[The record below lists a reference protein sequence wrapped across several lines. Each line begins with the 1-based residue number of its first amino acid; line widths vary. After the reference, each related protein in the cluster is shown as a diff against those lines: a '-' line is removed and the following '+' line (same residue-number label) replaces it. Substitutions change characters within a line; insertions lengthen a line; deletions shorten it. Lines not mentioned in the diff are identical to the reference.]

1 MTVHCIITLLCFL
14 FFSLSIL
21 IYLSLL
27 TLSFRYDI
35 KNTIS
40 HANKH
45 EGLVTFILAFKSPF
59 KSFNIAD
66 PYSRSTWHI
75 FLSSSYHLSPV
86 CTNNSPLFLFYSSI
100 FHKLNLS
107 VEKEIGWWICNHR
120 QGEPPSCC
128 PKNNPG
134 NTSKKLND
142 MRKFSS
148 TYTYTHAWVCHAS
161 VNTVHHSLGAHV
173 FRYFLHT
180 PSHFLLLLLPHH
192 ACRGHDTIWQ
202 TNIFQPGLLRHVKT
216 TV

>member
-40 HANKH
+40 HANTKGWLLLFSH
-45 EGLVTFILAFKSPF
+45 LNLHLNLSILPILIRVPRFDMTYFFII
-59 KSFNIAD
+59 N
-66 PYSRSTWHI
+66 
-75 FLSSSYHLSPV
+75 LSYFPCLHKQFPPV
-86 CTNNSPLFLFYSSI
+86 SSI

-161 VNTVHHSLGAHV
+161 VNTVHHSLGTHV

>member
-1 MTVHCIITLLCFL
+1 MRTNTKGWLLL
-14 FFSLSIL
+14 FSHLNLHLNLSIL
-21 IYLSLL
+21 LILIRVPRFNMTY
-27 TLSFRYDI
+27 FFII
-35 KNTIS
+35 K
-40 HANKH
+40 
-45 EGLVTFILAFKSPF
+45 
-59 KSFNIAD
+59 
-66 PYSRSTWHI
+66 
-75 FLSSSYHLSPV
+75 LSSFPYLHKQFPPV
-86 CTNNSPLFLFYSSI
+86 SSI

-107 VEKEIGWWICNHR
+107 VEKKIGWWICNHR

>member
-66 PYSRSTWHI
+66 PYSRASFQHDI
-75 FLSSSYHLSPV
+75 FFYHQAIIF
-86 CTNNSPLFLFYSSI
+86 PLFAQTIPPCFYSI
-100 FHKLNLS
+100 L
-107 VEKEIGWWICNHR
+107 
-120 QGEPPSCC
+120 
-128 PKNNPG
+128 
-134 NTSKKLND
+134 
-142 MRKFSS
+142 
-148 TYTYTHAWVCHAS
+148 
-161 VNTVHHSLGAHV
+161 V
-173 FRYFLHT
+173 FF
-180 PSHFLLLLLPHH
+180 
-192 ACRGHDTIWQ
+192 I
-202 TNIFQPGLLRHVKT
+202 N
-216 TV
+216 

>member
-1 MTVHCIITLLCFL
+1 MRTNTKGWLLL
-14 FFSLSIL
+14 FSHLNLHLNLSIL
-21 IYLSLL
+21 PILIRVPRFDMTYFFIINLSYFPCLHKQ
-27 TLSFRYDI
+27 F
-35 KNTIS
+35 
-40 HANKH
+40 
-45 EGLVTFILAFKSPF
+45 P
-59 KSFNIAD
+59 
-66 PYSRSTWHI
+66 
-75 FLSSSYHLSPV
+75 PV
-86 CTNNSPLFLFYSSI
+86 SSI

-161 VNTVHHSLGAHV
+161 VNTVHHSLGTHV

-202 TNIFQPGLLRHVKT
+202 TNIFQPGLLHHVKT